1 MDKKAVAGIFLL
13 GIALIGLVLFF
24 PIYSPSSYG
33 GWGCPVIGTHRQGG
47 MMGMMRQTG
56 NVQSGFL
63 YSNLGSI
70 ILFDTIFIAILLL
83 GIYLIWKS
91 TQTRSLEAPK
101 PSDRSLE
108 ILKERYTKGEI
119 TKEEYD
125 RIKREL

>member
-1 MDKKAVAGIFLL
+1 
-13 GIALIGLVLFF
+13 
-24 PIYSPSSYG
+24 
-33 GWGCPVIGTHRQGG
+33 VIGTHRQGG

-91 TQTRSLEAPK
+91 TQTTSLEAPK